1 LENKIERLPV
11 TMICENLDKKIVFEF
26 AQRYKI
32 SEEFLIRNYKKGE
45 ENFWA
50 EVETAAGEFK
60 TEKEALERFEKE
72 FGTYKDEMEDR
83 CFFVVHKES
92 DRVIGT
98 ATAWYNNDFRG
109 ERYGRVHWV
118 GIHPDFQGRKLAKPL
133 LAAVMICLAKYHNKA
148 YLTSQTTSY
157 KAINMY
163 LDFGFVPAIIDD
175 EAMKT
180 WKYLEEILGH
190 KIIPTC

>member
-1 LENKIERLPV
+1 MKRLPV
-11 TMICENLDKKIVFEF
+11 IMICENLDKEKIRKF
-26 AQRYKI
+26 AQKYKI
-32 SEEFLIRNYKKGE
+32 HNEFFIRNYKKGE
-45 ENFWA
+45 ETFWA

-60 TEKEALERFEKE
+60 TKEDALERFEKE
-72 FGTYKDEMEDR
+72 FGPYRNEMEER
-83 CFFVVHKES
+83 CFFIVHKES
-92 DRVIGT
+92 DRIIGT
-98 ATAWYNNDFRG
+98 ATAWYNNEFKG

-133 LAAVMICLAKYHNKA
+133 LAEVMLCLAKHHDKA

-163 LDFGFVPAIIDD
+163 LDFGFVPMIADD

-180 WKYLEEILGH
+180 WKYLENILSR
-190 KIIPTC
+190 KII